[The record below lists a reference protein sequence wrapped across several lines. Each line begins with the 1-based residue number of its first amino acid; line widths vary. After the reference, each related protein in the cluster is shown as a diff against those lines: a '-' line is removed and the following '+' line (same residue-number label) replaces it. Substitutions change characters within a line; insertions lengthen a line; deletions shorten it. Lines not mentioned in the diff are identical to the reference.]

1 MSDKDSKKFTVD
13 EVDYIIKNKDKLSCK
28 EMGAHLK
35 RRPSIIQDYIVQN
48 LGVARMEQL
57 KIDIKAQ
64 LKTRPFYGDLQ
75 KQFDK
80 DELKT
85 FEEQYTKMYAQFKDD
100 VFHTEEMQILD
111 IIKISIMCDRILIGQ
126 GAIRRQMEQIQ
137 YAILTEKE
145 QPKGLW
151 NFEYLSS
158 LERQLATML
167 GSMKNMSDEYQ
178 SLMKQKSDLLK
189 AIKGTRDQRVKHI
202 EDSKQTFTA
211 LMTRLTENSEF
222 RKQVGLE
229 MEKYRLAAK
238 AEYDRLGTAI
248 RYEDGVVDR
257 PLLNSDTVMRND

>member
-1 MSDKDSKKFTVD
+1 MADKEKKKFSVD

-28 EMGAHLK
+28 EMGAHLG
-35 RRPSIIQDYIVQN
+35 RRPAAVQDYIVQN

-57 KIDIKAQ
+57 KIDTKAH

-75 KQFDK
+75 KQFDR

-85 FEEQYTKMYAQFKDD
+85 FEEQYAKMYAQFKDD

-126 GAIRRQMEQIQ
+126 GTIRRQMEQVQ
-137 YAILTEKE
+137 YAILTEKQKPQGE
-145 QPKGLW
+145 W
-151 NFEYLSS
+151 NIELLSL
-158 LERQLATML
+158 LERQLATMY

-222 RKQVGLE
+222 RRQVGLD

-248 RYEDGVVDR
+248 RFEDGVVDR

>member
-1 MSDKDSKKFTVD
+1 MADKDSKKFSVD
-13 EVDYIIKNKDKLSCK
+13 DVDYIIKNKDKLSCK
-28 EMGAHLK
+28 EMGAHLR
-35 RRPSIIQDYIVQN
+35 RRPGIIQDYIVQN

-57 KIDIKAQ
+57 KIDTKNH

-85 FEEQYTKMYAQFKDD
+85 FEEQYAKMYAQFKDD

-126 GAIRRQMEQIQ
+126 GSIRRQIEQIQ
-137 YAILTEKE
+137 YAILTEKQRPMGTWDME
-145 QPKGLW
+145 L
-151 NFEYLSS
+151 LSL
-158 LERQLATML
+158 LERQLATMY

-178 SLMKQKSDLLK
+178 SLMKQKSDQLK
-189 AIKGTRDQRVKHI
+189 AVRGTRADRVKNI

-222 RKQVGLE
+222 RKQVGLD